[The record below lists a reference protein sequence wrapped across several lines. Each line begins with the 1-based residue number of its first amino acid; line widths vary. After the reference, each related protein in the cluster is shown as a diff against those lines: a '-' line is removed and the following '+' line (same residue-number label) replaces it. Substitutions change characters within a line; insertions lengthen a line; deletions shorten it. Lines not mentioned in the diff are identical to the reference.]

1 MTQMS
6 QLKTKQYNITFCIL
20 SALAIIMVAAGHI
33 GYPILT
39 VGELFPYYSFHVPLF
54 MFISGYFY
62 RESEEEQPL
71 LYVKKKVL
79 RLLVPYMVW
88 NLIYGLMAWALRAAG
103 FIMGEEVCLR
113 TLFVEPFMHGH
124 QFMYN
129 FAAWFVPAL
138 FIVEMLNLCAR
149 LVLRCMM
156 RLVRQHRQSV
166 CEESEQ
172 QADAVRKKYEI
183 ITEWIMLVGSLIV
196 GMAVVWLA
204 IGGHVWDNYR
214 MPGRILFLFPG
225 FQMGQFYKKVLER
238 HDTLGNLPYFGIV
251 IGIQVILNVCCKGL
265 AFSSVWCSS
274 FANGPVI
281 PYMTIVSG
289 IAFWLRVAKVVTPV
303 AGENRAVRY
312 LGRNTYA
319 VMMHHVMAF
328 MLVKMVIAAV
338 ASHTAYCPDFDFEK
352 FHIDIGYFYLAGGAE
367 GFAMVYLLAG
377 IVLPLGLQYGLDRI
391 KGSLTSRLGKCY
403 NNCR

>member
-1 MTQMS
+1 M
-6 QLKTKQYNITFCIL
+6 KQYNMTFCVL

-33 GYPILT
+33 GYHIMT

-62 RESEEEQPL
+62 RESEEEHPF

-88 NLIYGLMAWALRAAG
+88 NLVYGLVAWAMRSVG

-124 QFMYN
+124 QFIYN

-149 LVLRCMM
+149 LVLRWMI
-156 RLVRQHRQSV
+156 RLVWHPGRSLSG
-166 CEESEQ
+166 ESEERL
-172 QADAVRKKYEI
+172 DAVREKYEI
-183 ITEWIMLVGSLIV
+183 ITEWTMLVGSLIV
-196 GMAVVWLA
+196 GIAVVWLA
-204 IGGHVWDNYR
+204 IGGHVWGNYK

-225 FQMGQFYKKVLER
+225 FQMGQFYRKVLEK
-238 HDTLGNLPYFGIV
+238 HDTLGNLSYFCIV
-251 IGIQVILNVCCKGL
+251 IGLQIILNVCCNGL

-274 FANGPVI
+274 FANGPLI
-281 PYMTIVSG
+281 PYVTIVSG
-289 IAFWLRVAKVVTPV
+289 IAFWLRVARVITPV
-303 AGENRAVRY
+303 VSKSRAVRY
-312 LGRNTYA
+312 LGSNTYA

-338 ASHTAYCPDFDFEK
+338 ALHTGYCPDFDFER

-391 KGSLTSRLGKCY
+391 KCGLTGRFGIGY
-403 NNCR
+403 NKSKFDS